1 MGVSVSES
9 VVCVCM
15 CVVCVSSLLN
25 SWAQQRAP
33 MENRSLGA
41 LAKNEVI
48 TIDNNKVEGSRAEHA

>member
-1 MGVSVSES
+1 
-9 VVCVCM
+9 M
-15 CVVCVSSLLN
+15 CVYVCGVCVSSLLN